1 MAEFQ
6 VRTKGGADTHG
17 RSRVYFCCHPD
28 DFDKYFDRI
37 CEDIF
42 KTHEPAIYYT
52 ADMSEPL
59 DETNINVDLAR
70 MNLFI
75 VPVTFRLMNEP
86 NRAMQVDIAYAKE
99 HNILILPFMMES
111 GIDVVYALPKN
122 FGERQYIMPDNS
134 DLTAISYE
142 EKLRKFL
149 DSTLISDEMAKR
161 VRAAFDAYIFLSYRK
176 KDRAYA
182 NELMRIIHNIPG
194 CRDIAIWY
202 DEFLTPGESFI
213 ENIEK
218 AMGDSKLFALLV
230 TPSLLEYVDKDGKLE
245 PNFVMDKEY
254 PAAKRLELDILPTE
268 MVETDRGELKAKYD
282 GIPEPVRAE
291 DEFFTEAL
299 LSVIKNIA
307 ISENDNDPEHNF
319 LIGLAYLD
327 GIDVERNAERGLE
340 LITKAAE
347 AELPEAM
354 EKLYLMFMEGKNV
367 ELNYREALKWAERL
381 VDFCTKVFGE
391 EHPDALTYLSNLA
404 YTYGEL
410 GDYQN
415 ALKLNIKVYELKCK
429 VLGEEHPDT
438 LTSMSNLASTY
449 GQLGDHQKA
458 LELNEKVYELFCRIL
473 GEEHPDTLNSLNNLA
488 YTYGQLG
495 DHQKALELN
504 KKVYELSCKVLGE
517 EHPDTLKSLG
527 NLAYTYGRLGN
538 YQKAL
543 ELQKNVYELS
553 CKVLGEEHPSILT
566 SLNNLAY
573 IYGQL
578 GNYQKAFALNKKTY
592 ELSCK
597 LLGEE
602 HPSTL
607 TSLNNL
613 ASTYSRLGDYQ
624 KELELNEKVYKIRCK
639 ILSEE
644 HPDTLISLNNLGLT
658 YSHLGDHKKALELK
672 KKVYEL
678 QRRILGEEHPDTLR
692 SLSNLASTYS
702 HLGDHKKAL
711 ELQKKV
717 YELRCKTLGE
727 EHPDTLTSLN
737 NIAVIYYT
745 LGEKN
750 KSLEHFEKLY
760 TLQCKVYGLYDPMT
774 IQTAKNIFFIK
785 QEL

>member
-6 VRTKGGADTHG
+6 VRTKGGADAHG
-17 RSRVYFCCHPD
+17 RPKVYFCCHPD
-28 DFDKYFDRI
+28 DFDKYFDKI

-52 ADMSEPL
+52 ADMAEPL

-70 MNLFI
+70 MNLFV

-142 EKLRKFL
+142 EKLKKFL

-268 MVETDRGELKAKYD
+268 MVDTDRGELKAKYD
-282 GIPEPVRAE
+282 GIPDPVRAE
-291 DEFFTEAL
+291 DEHFTDTI
-299 LSVIKNIA
+299 LSIIKNIA
-307 ISENDNDPEHNF
+307 ISENDDDPEHNF
-319 LIGLAYLD
+319 LIGLAYLE
-327 GIDVERNAERGLE
+327 GIDVEKNVERGLE
-340 LITKAAE
+340 LITQAAE

-354 EKLYLMFMEGKNV
+354 EKLYLMYSEGDKV
-367 ELNYREALKWAERL
+367 KLNYRKALKWADRL
-381 VDFCTKVFGE
+381 VDFYTRTYGE
-391 EHPDALTYLSNLA
+391 EHPSTLTSLNNLA
-404 YTYGEL
+404 YTYGQL

-415 ALKLNIKVYELKCK
+415 ALKLNIKVYELSCKVPGEEHTHTLTSLSNLAHTYGRLGDHKKELELNKKVYELSYRILGEEHPDTLTSLSNLAVTYSDLGDHQKALELKKKVYELQRKILGEEHPHTLISLSNLAVTYGKLGDHKKALELNKKVYELRCK

-438 LTSMSNLASTY
+438 LTSLNNLAYTY
-449 GQLGDHQKA
+449 GELGDYKKD
-458 LELNEKVYELFCRIL
+458 LELNKKVYELRCRIL
-473 GEEHPDTLNSLNNLA
+473 GEEHPDTL
-488 YTYGQLG
+488 
-495 DHQKALELN
+495 
-504 KKVYELSCKVLGE
+504 
-517 EHPDTLKSLG
+517 
-527 NLAYTYGRLGN
+527 
-538 YQKAL
+538 
-543 ELQKNVYELS
+543 
-553 CKVLGEEHPSILT
+553 I
-566 SLNNLAY
+566 
-573 IYGQL
+573 
-578 GNYQKAFALNKKTY
+578 
-592 ELSCK
+592 
-597 LLGEE
+597 
-602 HPSTL
+602 
-607 TSLNNL
+607 
-613 ASTYSRLGDYQ
+613 
-624 KELELNEKVYKIRCK
+624 
-639 ILSEE
+639 
-644 HPDTLISLNNLGLT
+644 
-658 YSHLGDHKKALELK
+658 
-672 KKVYEL
+672 
-678 QRRILGEEHPDTLR
+678 
-692 SLSNLASTYS
+692 SLSNLAYVYGQ
-702 HLGDHKKAL
+702 LGEHKKAL

-727 EHPDTLTSLN
+727 KHPDTLISLN
-737 NIAVIYYT
+737 NLAFTYYY
-745 LGEKN
+745 LGEKE
-750 KSLEHFEKLY
+750 KALEHFEKLY

-785 QEL
+785 QKL

>member
-6 VRTKGGADTHG
+6 VRTKGGADAHG

-28 DFDKYFDRI
+28 DFDKYFDKI

-52 ADMSEPL
+52 ADMTEPL
-59 DETNINVDLAR
+59 DETNIKVDLAR

-213 ENIEK
+213 ENIKK

-230 TPSLLEYVDKDGKLE
+230 TPSLLEYVEKDGKLE

-254 PAAKRLELDILPTE
+254 PAARDLKMDILPTE
-268 MVETDRGELKAKYD
+268 MVDTDRGELKAKYD

-291 DEFFTEAL
+291 DEHFTDTI

-307 ISENDNDPEHNF
+307 ISENDDDPEHNF

-327 GIDVERNAERGLE
+327 GIDVEKNVERGLE

-347 AELPEAM
+347 DELPEAM
-354 EKLYLMFMEGKNV
+354 EKLYLMYSEGDKIK
-367 ELNYREALKWAERL
+367 LNYREALKWAERL
-381 VDFCTKVFGE
+381 ADFCTKVFGE
-391 EHPDALTYLSNLA
+391 EHPDTLISLSNLA
-404 YTYGEL
+404 S
-410 GDYQN
+410 
-415 ALKLNIKVYELKCK
+415 I
-429 VLGEEHPDT
+429 
-438 LTSMSNLASTY
+438 Y

-458 LELNEKVYELFCRIL
+458 LELKKKVYELSCKVP
-473 GEEHPDTLNSLNNLA
+473 GEEHPNTLTFLSNLA
-488 YTYGQLG
+488 YTYSHLG
-495 DHQKALELN
+495 DHEKALELN
-504 KKVYELSCKVLGE
+504 KKVYELSCKVLDEEHPDTLISLNNLAYTYGKLGDHKKALELEKKVYELRCKILGE
-517 EHPDTLKSLG
+517 EHPSTLTALNNLAYTYGELGDHQKALELKKKVYELSCKVLGDEHPDTLKSLG
-527 NLAYTYGRLGN
+527 NLA
-538 YQKAL
+538 
-543 ELQKNVYELS
+543 
-553 CKVLGEEHPSILT
+553 
-566 SLNNLAY
+566 
-573 IYGQL
+573 
-578 GNYQKAFALNKKTY
+578 FTY
-592 ELSCK
+592 EDLC
-597 LLGEE
+597 E
-602 HPSTL
+602 
-607 TSLNNL
+607 
-613 ASTYSRLGDYQ
+613 Y
-624 KELELNEKVYKIRCK
+624 
-639 ILSEE
+639 
-644 HPDTLISLNNLGLT
+644 
-658 YSHLGDHKKALELK
+658 KKA
-672 KKVYEL
+672 
-678 QRRILGEEHPDTLR
+678 
-692 SLSNLASTYS
+692 
-702 HLGDHKKAL
+702 
-711 ELQKKV
+711 
-717 YELRCKTLGE
+717 
-727 EHPDTLTSLN
+727 
-737 NIAVIYYT
+737 
-745 LGEKN
+745 
-750 KSLEHFEKLY
+750 LEHFEKLY
-760 TLQCKVYGLYDPMT
+760 EIECRVYGSKHPRTLKT
-774 IQTAKNIFFIK
+774 RKNINFIRK
-785 QEL
+785 KYFRI